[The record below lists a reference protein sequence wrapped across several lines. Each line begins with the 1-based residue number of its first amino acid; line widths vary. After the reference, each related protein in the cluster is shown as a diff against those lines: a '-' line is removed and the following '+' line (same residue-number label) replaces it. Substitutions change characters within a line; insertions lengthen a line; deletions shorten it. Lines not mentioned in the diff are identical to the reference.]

1 MKKYQVYR
9 TKRGF
14 TLIELL
20 IVIVIIGILVTMGI
34 FAFQSSQKKS
44 RDARRKEDLSQISKA
59 LEMYNN
65 DRGAY
70 PNDSSGRIAGCE
82 STFTSPCEWGSIFG
96 NGSTVTYMI
105 KLPKDPTSTWQ
116 YMYKYATK
124 GYYLY
129 ARLENAQDVSVP
141 ADGKVYD
148 VICGAYNCNYV
159 LTSPNTSEPATI
171 SQP

>member
-9 TKRGF
+9 TKHGF

-44 RDARRKEDLSQISKA
+44 RDSKRKSDLNQISKA

-65 DRGAY
+65 DRGVY

-82 STFTSPCEWGSIFG
+82 STFTLPCEWGNIFG
-96 NGSTVTYMI
+96 NGSTVTYMV

-116 YMYKYATK
+116 YTYKPATK

-129 ARLENAQDVSVP
+129 ARLENAQDVSIP
-141 ADGKVYD
+141 ADGKVYN
-148 VICGAYNCNYV
+148 VMCGDYNCNYV
-159 LTSPNTSEPATI
+159 LTSVNTSEPATI